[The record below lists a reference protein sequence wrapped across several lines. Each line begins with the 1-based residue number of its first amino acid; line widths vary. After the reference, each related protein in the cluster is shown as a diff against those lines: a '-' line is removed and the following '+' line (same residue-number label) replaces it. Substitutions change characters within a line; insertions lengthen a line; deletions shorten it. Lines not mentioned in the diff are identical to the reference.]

1 MPFGA
6 CSCNCHYSQSLR
18 PLLFLPEPLHQRM
31 NESND
36 LAWHTISWVK
46 QRHCMVLSIGVNR
59 TSYKARAL
67 GRHTR
72 NICVSLAHVG
82 DLTCYFYVCWWWMWS
97 FMLSK
102 MLSFSSPWTGPEA
115 LGSKALV
122 TEKRQFP
129 CDFRY
134 RQGVDINGRASYL
147 LRGGEYQFLR
157 ISQDQDFHL
166 WVPSDIF
173 LGLVCCLFSHCR
185 CHVEI
190 HITTLSLI
198 KINSHPLR
206 SMTMMDSEDHHN
218 HAFWGTS

>member
-6 CSCNCHYSQSLR
+6 CSCNCHCSQSLR

-102 MLSFSSPWTGPEA
+102 MSSFSSPRTGPEA

-147 LRGGEYQFLR
+147 LRGGEDQFLR
-157 ISQDQDFHL
+157 IFSGSGFSPLSTKWHLPWFSLSSFLSLSLPRGGSYNNAFADQDKL
-166 WVPSDIF
+166 AP
-173 LGLVCCLFSHCR
+173 
-185 CHVEI
+185 
-190 HITTLSLI
+190 
-198 KINSHPLR
+198 P
-206 SMTMMDSEDHHN
+206 
-218 HAFWGTS
+218 